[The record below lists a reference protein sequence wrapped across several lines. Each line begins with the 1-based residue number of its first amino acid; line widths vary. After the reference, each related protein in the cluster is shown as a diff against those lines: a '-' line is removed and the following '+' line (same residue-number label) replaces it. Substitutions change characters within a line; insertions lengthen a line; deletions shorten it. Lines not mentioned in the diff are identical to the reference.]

1 MMLRRSGMV
10 ARVLAIVLALG
21 ATGAVLSSGAASAGI
36 ETRHA
41 ALATSATVAA
51 AADLRPADAPPG
63 DGIVAGYWVDSVTRI
78 AKLGSNLTV
87 PRGRF
92 DALVKSTG
100 TLRGNLTLPAAK
112 GYFVTFG
119 IMPVTSTVE
128 LIPDGEAAGTVKI
141 VPGEHGLAADSDVTA
156 KIFIALKDVRVDGVP
171 LDVGPACRTRIPA
184 SIRIK
189 GVLGLTPE
197 APPTEVVS
205 TFDMPS
211 FSGCGVR
218 EDLDRV
224 LSGLVSGPGNELR
237 TTLSIRCITREVCE
251 AG

>member
-10 ARVLAIVLALG
+10 ARVLAIALALG
-21 ATGAVLSSGAASAGI
+21 TTGAVLSSGSASAGI
-36 ETRHA
+36 EARQA
-41 ALATSATVAA
+41 AATSATS
-51 AADLRPADAPPG
+51 ADLQPADAPPG

-128 LIPDGEAAGTVKI
+128 LIPDGEATGTVKI
-141 VPGEHGLAADSDVTA
+141 VPGEHGLAADADVTA
-156 KIFIALKDVRVDGVP
+156 KILIALKDVRVDGVP
-171 LDVGPACRTRIPA
+171 LDAGPGCRTRIPA